1 MSDVKKGI
9 DFEGALYSNLN
20 CLNTNWMNMKIK
32 NIILYI
38 FIAVIGGFVALFAYV
53 NFVDDQSVYVE
64 QRVLNDSQFTNFVN
78 KPFTGSLPVDFTTV
92 AEQTVKGVVH
102 VKTVSESETAYN
114 PFYEFFYGNRGRPR
128 KVLAF
133 GSGVILSQDGYI
145 VTNNHVI
152 EGAENIEIILDDK
165 RTFTAKLIGLDPNTD
180 LALLKVEAEGLSPV
194 PYGNSDEVRLGQWV
208 LAIGNPFNLTSTVTA
223 GIISAKGRS
232 IGILGG
238 NYKIESFLQTDAA
251 LNHGN
256 SGGALVN
263 TDGELI
269 GITSAIV
276 STTGEYS
283 GNSFAIPVEIVKKVV
298 ADLKEYG
305 RVQRAILGVSIND
318 VTAKLVEDKNLE
330 TIEGV
335 YISSVSEGGAAS
347 EAGIKDGDVVLSING
362 VNVNTV
368 AELQE
373 RFSRYRPGDR
383 VPILI
388 KRKGKTKQYDV
399 VLRNLEGGTGIVR
412 SSDYVLGGKFIA
424 ITEAEKKEF
433 KLSNGLKLK
442 SLRDGRLSSMG
453 FKPGYIIVRINN
465 KKMNQIVDIS
475 RIEDTGEEIYSIE
488 GVTTDGMQFSYRFH

>member
-1 MSDVKKGI
+1 
-9 DFEGALYSNLN
+9 
-20 CLNTNWMNMKIK
+20 MKIR
-32 NIILYI
+32 NAVLYI
-38 FIAVIGGFVALFAYV
+38 LFAVVGGFVALFAYV
-53 NFVDDQSVYVE
+53 KFVDNPGMLVE
-64 QRVLNDSQFTNFVN
+64 QKIQNDSQFTNFVN
-78 KPFTGSLPVDFTTV
+78 RPVTESMPVNFVNV

-102 VKTVSESETAYN
+102 VKTVSETEANYN
-114 PFYEFFYGNRGRPR
+114 PIYEFFYGSRSRSR
-128 KVLAF
+128 TVLAF

-152 EGAENIEIILDDK
+152 EGAENIEVILDDK
-165 RTFTAKLIGLDPNTD
+165 RTFEAKLIGLDPNTD
-180 LALLKVEAEGLSPV
+180 IALLKVNAKGLSPV
-194 PYGNSDEVRLGQWV
+194 PFGNSDEVRLGQWV
-208 LAIGNPFNLTSTVTA
+208 LAVGNPFNLTSTVTA

-276 STTGEYS
+276 SATGEYS

-318 VTAKLVEDKNLE
+318 VNAKLVKDKNLDS
-330 TIEGV
+330 IEGV
-335 YISSVSEGGAAS
+335 YINSVSEGGAAFD
-347 EAGIKDGDVVLSING
+347 AGIKEGDIVLSIDR
-362 VNVNTV
+362 VNVNSV

-383 VPILI
+383 VPIVI
-388 KRKGKTKQYDV
+388 KRKGKSKQYDV
-399 VLRNLEGGTGIVR
+399 VLRNLEGGTEIVR
-412 SSDYVLGGKFIA
+412 SSDYMLGGKFIP
-424 ITEAEKKEF
+424 ITQKEKKEF
-433 KLSNGLKLK
+433 KLSNGLKLT
-442 SLRDGRLSSMG
+442 SLRDGRLSKMG
-453 FKPGYIIVRINN
+453 LKPGYIIVRINN
-465 KKMNQIVDIS
+465 NKMNDVVDIS
-475 RIEDTGEEIYSIE
+475 RIEDSGEEIYSIE
-488 GVTTDGMQFSYRFH
+488 GVTPEGMQFSYRFH